1 MLREANGEIWNGITP
16 LHLTNKRQKLP
27 PAMFAHAAKM
37 FLVRDFHTLEEGNV
51 YKCLPISYQ
60 SPITKLKTT
69 FLNWERSIDSKYGC
83 TINAETCWYAREC
96 RFEDFRDRMLQFCHR
111 SQFPGLKKGWRE
123 RPSPRVMGNNGRG
136 WRFRKRIGMWESG
149 GVTMQVSV
157 QAGSGCLLCQ
167 VYPQAWALEAQFLVH
182 IPGCIS

>member
-1 MLREANGEIWNGITP
+1 MLSEANGEIWNGITP

-69 FLNWERSIDSKYGC
+69 FLNWERCIDRKYGC
-83 TINAETCWYAREC
+83 TLNAETCWYAREC

-111 SQFPGLKKGWRE
+111 SQFPGLKKG
-123 RPSPRVMGNNGRG
+123 
-136 WRFRKRIGMWESG
+136 
-149 GVTMQVSV
+149 
-157 QAGSGCLLCQ
+157 
-167 VYPQAWALEAQFLVH
+167 
-182 IPGCIS
+182 

>member
-1 MLREANGEIWNGITP
+1 MGKTRCLLLKEANAEIWNS
-16 LHLTNKRQKLP
+16 QP
-27 PAMFAHAAKM
+27 PISSIGGKNRPPMFAHAAKM

-111 SQFPGLKKGWRE
+111 SQFPGLKKG
-123 RPSPRVMGNNGRG
+123 
-136 WRFRKRIGMWESG
+136 
-149 GVTMQVSV
+149 
-157 QAGSGCLLCQ
+157 
-167 VYPQAWALEAQFLVH
+167 
-182 IPGCIS
+182 